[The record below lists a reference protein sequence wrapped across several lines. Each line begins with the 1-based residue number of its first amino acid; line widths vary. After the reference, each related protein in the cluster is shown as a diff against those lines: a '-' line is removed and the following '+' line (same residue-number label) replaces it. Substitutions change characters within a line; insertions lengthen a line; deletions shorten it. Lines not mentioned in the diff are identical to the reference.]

1 MYDEKVGRVERE
13 SGYEGC
19 GGLET
24 KRRKA
29 LQGLFGIKREDSWGA
44 RRVGLEGGSV
54 WGVEKG
60 GDEFTSEVWIRVEDL
75 AGREDYHFYDWVS
88 EGGKIAN

>member
-1 MYDEKVGRVERE
+1 MRNVGACLYDEQVGRVERE
-13 SGYEGC
+13 SGCERY

-29 LQGLFGIKREDSWGA
+29 LQGLFGIKGKDSRGA

-60 GDEFTSEVWIRVEDL
+60 GDEFASEGWIRVEDL
-75 AGREDYHFYDWVS
+75 AGLKDYHFDDWV
-88 EGGKIAN
+88 